1 MKFLTRQ
8 SVVMTVFLTLSTQTV
23 LAHDQAEYAKEATK
37 ANQAQKTHLSAMS
50 EDELEVETD
59 HGHTKD
65 AAKDEKS
72 PHTHG
77 DEGSLLKNNIL
88 YIERNLLTTPQSVV
102 QPQPIVPS
110 VNPSKP

>member
-8 SVVMTVFLTLSTQTV
+8 SFAMTVLIALSTQTV
-23 LAHDQAEYAKEATK
+23 WAHDPAEHAKEATK
-37 ANQAQKTHLSAMS
+37 ANEMQKTHLSTMS
-50 EDELEVETD
+50 EDELEVVTD
-59 HGHTKD
+59 HGHTKG
-65 AAKDEKS
+65 ATDEKS

-77 DEGSLLKNNIL
+77 DEESLLKNNIL